1 MFAADSRKVRYA
13 AIVRDLDI
21 PSPFDLKEF
30 AARLE
35 RQRNR
40 PIRLRPV
47 SFAVGAPCGL
57 WIGTAD
63 VDYVFYEQ
71 DTSPFH
77 QSYIALHELA
87 HMLLGHCGLS
97 AWQSLARRIAPD
109 ISPALVRLMLGRS
122 GYSSP
127 EEREAETLASLI
139 LDRATAWPGVRG
151 GFFIPAG

>member
-1 MFAADSRKVRYA
+1 VFAVDSRKARHA
-13 AIVRDLDI
+13 AIIRDLDI
-21 PSPFDLKEF
+21 PSPFDLTEF

-47 SFAVGAPCGL
+47 SFAAGAPCGL

-63 VDYVFYEQ
+63 ADYVFYEQ
-71 DTSPFH
+71 GTTPFH
-77 QSYIALHELA
+77 RSFIALHELA
-87 HMLLGHCGLS
+87 HMLLGHRGLP
-97 AWQSLARRIAPD
+97 AWQGLARRVAPD

-127 EEREAETLASLI
+127 EEREAETLASFI
-139 LDRATAWPGVRG
+139 LDRATAWPGARG
-151 GFFIPAG
+151 SFLVPAG

>member
-77 QSYIALHELA
+77 RNFIALHELA

-97 AWQSLARRIAPD
+97 AWQSLAHRIAPD

-127 EEREAETLASLI
+127 EEQEAETLASLI

-151 GFFIPAG
+151 RFLIPAG

>member
-1 MFAADSRKVRYA
+1 MFAADSRKARHA
-13 AIVRDLDI
+13 AIIRDLDI
-21 PSPFDLKEF
+21 PSPFDLTEF

-47 SFAVGAPCGL
+47 SFAAGAPCGL
-57 WIGTAD
+57 WIGTTE

-71 DTSPFH
+71 GTTPFH
-77 QSYIALHELA
+77 RNFIALHELA
-87 HMLLGHCGLS
+87 HMLLGHRGLP
-97 AWQSLARRIAPD
+97 AWQGLARRVAPD

-127 EEREAETLASLI
+127 EEREAETLASSI
-139 LDRATAWPGVRG
+139 LDRTTAWPGARG
-151 GFFIPAG
+151 GFLVPSG